1 MYINTVVTLIN
12 FPKNKMLFDMSNVD
26 KTQKR
31 RYDFQL
37 LHFLD
42 YQSEELTKW
51 RLMPKWQRQIW
62 VQILWILL
70 NNMMGFLSGIARY
83 HQIKRGWFDLLS
95 HHLREQ
101 GTRNVWFPCS
111 SPNHNPCSVFKKENP
126 PQFTK
131 MWL

>member
-42 YQSEELTKW
+42 YQSEELTK
-51 RLMPKWQRQIW
+51 
-62 VQILWILL
+62 
-70 NNMMGFLSGIARY
+70 
-83 HQIKRGWFDLLS
+83 
-95 HHLREQ
+95 
-101 GTRNVWFPCS
+101 
-111 SPNHNPCSVFKKENP
+111 
-126 PQFTK
+126 
-131 MWL
+131 